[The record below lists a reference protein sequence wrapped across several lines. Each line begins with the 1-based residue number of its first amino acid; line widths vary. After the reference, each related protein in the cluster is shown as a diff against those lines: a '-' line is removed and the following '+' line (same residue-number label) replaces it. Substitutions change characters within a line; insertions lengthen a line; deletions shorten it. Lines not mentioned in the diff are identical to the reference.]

1 MKKIY
6 YKNIPTNRKTKLVA
20 DLIEQYEELNR
31 VLNSL
36 RDLLEREPKNKT
48 YNDIYSQKLSEWSMV
63 YRLLHDNGIVAN
75 EYLAD

>member
-20 DLIEQYEELNR
+20 DLIEQYEELNG

-36 RDLLEREPKNKT
+36 RGLIKRSPKDET
-48 YNDIYSQKLSEWSMV
+48 YNEIYSRKLSEWSML
-63 YRLLHDNGIVAN
+63 YRLLNDNGIAVR
-75 EYLAD
+75 ESQAD

>member
-36 RDLLEREPKNKT
+36 RDLSKRDPKNQT
-48 YNDIYSQKLSEWSMV
+48 YNEIYSRKLSEWSLL
-63 YRLLHDNGIVAN
+63 YRLLNDNGIAVR
-75 EYLAD
+75 EYQAD